1 MTKLHYRCL
10 IDPKY
15 ASVVKQ
21 EIVGP
26 EHFRT
31 TLILRLTLSN
41 ANISNYVNYIKMLF
55 SRTYE
60 GICCRRIVL
69 TT

>member
-26 EHFRT
+26 EHFRP